1 MQKIK
6 DLEKLLNKA
15 IEIKTDLVNDTLLKH
30 NLFIDNKRVDFLY
43 ESLVQSNFD
52 KKDNQAINNLVNK
65 YYHKINDEKTA

>member
-1 MQKIK
+1 MKKIK

-30 NLFIDNKRVDFLY
+30 NLFIDDKRVDFLY

-52 KKDNQAINNLVNK
+52 KKDNQATDNLVNK
-65 YYHKINDEKTA
+65 YYHKINKETA